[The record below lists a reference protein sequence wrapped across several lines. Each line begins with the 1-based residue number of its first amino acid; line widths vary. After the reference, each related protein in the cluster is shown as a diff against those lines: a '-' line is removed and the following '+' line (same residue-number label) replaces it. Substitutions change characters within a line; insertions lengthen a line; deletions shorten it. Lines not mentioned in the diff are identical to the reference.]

1 MEVWTRNSENSPVCQ
16 YSNTTGSS
24 PPGLESAF
32 ATISP
37 DPEVPYM
44 KPIRRFIPPSW
55 KKFFQGWRRQP
66 RRENSP
72 LSFSPEVFAH
82 SPPAS
87 PSLGYPRRTIFVRDE
102 SLGSSNM
109 DEEDVKDPLPA
120 SATPSKSGK
129 TGLSPASQG
138 GLSTAPPSYEE
149 KLEAYD
155 RKYSYMKSWPGL
167 LRLMG
172 GLELILGG
180 MVFACTA
187 AYIQK
192 DYQWSAIYRDSFMP
206 YNGLTGYGYNYYGP
220 MTPFVLVVA
229 SLAWLMTVILLGL
242 SVTMYYRTILL
253 RSHWW
258 PLAEFGLNLLMF
270 LLYMAAAIAY
280 VNDVSR
286 GGLCYSFYAYN
297 PLVAALCRVEGGQI
311 AAVAFLFITT
321 LLYLAGSLVCL
332 KMWKRESA
340 RRTEMVVARP
350 SCGQE
355 DLLQKPILA
364 QVTPETPLSKS
375 CQDSPPA
382 GKVTRRVE
390 FSEKVEAPETLSGAI
405 PTGHTPK
412 PHVVPDYL
420 LKYPN
425 IKTADERE
433 KYKAV
438 FNDQYAE
445 YKELYGE
452 VRVALQKFKELQAMM
467 SKLPQ
472 HSLDTEEK
480 GRVSAVWKE
489 YRSKKKDP
497 AFLEKQER
505 CDYLARKL
513 AHLKAQI
520 QAYDRETTE
529 GGSIYF

>member
-1 MEVWTRNSENSPVCQ
+1 MA
-16 YSNTTGSS
+16 SS
-24 PPGLESAF
+24 SHGLESDF
-32 ATISP
+32 ANISP
-37 DPEVPYM
+37 DPEAPYL

-55 KKFFQGWRRQP
+55 KTFFQRWKQQP
-66 RRENSP
+66 WRENSF
-72 LSFSPEVFAH
+72 LTFSPEVISH

-87 PSLGYPRRTIFVRDE
+87 PSLECHQRTIFGREE
-102 SLGSSNM
+102 SLGISDK
-109 DEEDVKDPLPA
+109 DEEDVKEPLPP
-120 SATPSKSGK
+120 SVTPPKSGK
-129 TGLSPASQG
+129 TGLSPTSQG

-192 DYQWSAIYRDSFMP
+192 DYQWSAVYRDSFMP

-229 SLAWLMTVILLGL
+229 SLAWLVTVILLGL
-242 SVTMYYRTILL
+242 GVTMYYRTILL
-253 RSHWW
+253 HSHWW

-270 LLYMAAAIAY
+270 LLYMAASIAY

-297 PLVAALCRVEGGQI
+297 PLIAALCRVEGGQI
-311 AAVAFLFITT
+311 AAIAFLFLTT

-332 KMWKRESA
+332 KMWKHEAA

-350 SCGQE
+350 YNE
-355 DLLQKPILA
+355 ELLQKPILV
-364 QVTPETPLSKS
+364 QVAPETHLSES
-375 CQDSPPA
+375 CHDSPPA

-390 FSEKVEAPETLSGAI
+390 FSEKVEAPETLSCAI

-412 PHVVPDYL
+412 PHIVPDYL
-420 LKYPN
+420 LKYPS
-425 IKTADERE
+425 IKTAEERE

-445 YKELYGE
+445 YKELHGE
-452 VRVALQKFKELQAMM
+452 VQTALRKFKELQAMM
-467 SKLPQ
+467 SKLP
-472 HSLDTEEK
+472 HRSLDLEDQ
-480 GRVSAVWKE
+480 GRVSAVWRE
-489 YRSKKKDP
+489 YKSKKKDP

-505 CDYLARKL
+505 CAYLARKL

-520 QAYDRETTE
+520 QAYDRETSE
-529 GGSIYF
+529 EGSIYF